1 MCLVV
6 DPQVLE
12 VVQPGEGPLE
22 DSAGLPEPGA
32 VGGTVPGGP
41 EGDAAVQEGTVVLV
55 VVAAPV
61 GEEPARPVTGA
72 VRAGH
77 GCAGIASRSGS
88 SRVTSLVVS
97 AGRRDG
103 ERGAVPVDD
112 QVVLAARPAPADRR
126 RPGASP
132 FESP

>member
-1 MCLVV
+1 MSRS

-55 VVAAPV
+55 VVAARSAKSLRGRSP
-61 GEEPARPVTGA
+61 EPS
-72 VRAGH
+72 VRATD
-77 GCAGIASRSGS
+77 ARGS
-88 SRVTSLVVS
+88 
-97 AGRRDG
+97 
-103 ERGAVPVDD
+103 
-112 QVVLAARPAPADRR
+112 
-126 RPGASP
+126 RPGAAAAG
-132 FESP
+132 